1 MSRLLKFKSS
11 DIINNV
17 IFFFLFLIISNT
29 AEWCFNQNFIIIIFG
44 GILLIFLGKK
54 LKVDFI
60 AVLIAFYWFFI
71 NMIYC
76 LIFSDSFNFNRIL
89 GPLLLLGITY
99 MSIKIIGKGFWE
111 RFEKWIFYLTYIS
124 LFFSF
129 FS

>member
-60 AVLIAFYWFFI
+60 AVLIA
-71 NMIYC
+71 C
-76 LIFSDSFNFNRIL
+76 LLYTSEMGDKIRVNPNCYAAGDRVVIRR
-89 GPLLLLGITY
+89 GPLAGMEGI
-99 MSIKIIGKGFWE
+99 
-111 RFEKWIFYLTYIS
+111 LTECEGRCV
-124 LFFSF
+124 
-129 FS
+129 